1 MDELRNMHSK
11 ANSLEGVKEKYR
23 KAIIDN
29 YAEKLMQLDNLEN
42 IRNDDIQNLIMSFER
57 TQYQNAYD
65 NSLGSNDRWG
75 IVRQKNF
82 FGLSAEFLPKN
93 DRNNMLYLKLDSG
106 RFQMQKFPNIN
117 KRFFPN
123 TLNISD
129 ILKRSENE
137 QFTEIEEF
145 YNMNNREVFQK
156 YGIMAYCDN
165 GQANLIANCV
175 ILDSLLKEKY
185 SEVIDIFCYSPNGY
199 VTKIVLEDGTEIN
212 ANSRDSYD
220 SQAGEKGVTIKKAGR
235 EARVDFKAISIGK
248 NAEVLTDINELEVED
263 VVYSG
268 DSELIL
274 QLQKAME
281 EQFKS
286 QIRQHQEQNDVIPK
300 TENYHEKYSEIA
312 GVLLDRAGVYSY
324 DETYDLDGL
333 SISCINEGSSVCI
346 KSDLLG
352 IMLLADSKTC
362 TFKDFQDLIKID
374 YHSNEEQ
381 AISMEKYLSILE
393 QTTEKLREF
402 VKKIEELARYEK
414 INEQNP
420 EVTNGLLLTKIAGAG
435 IKESDVQNVQ
445 KTLINV
451 VEKPKTKQ
459 SFDEKEI
466 NEDEG
471 K

>member
-75 IVRQKNF
+75 IVSQKNF

-300 TENYHEKYSEIA
+300 TENYHEKYTPNA
-312 GVLLDRAGVYSY
+312 LHL
-324 DETYDLDGL
+324 
-333 SISCINEGSSVCI
+333 
-346 KSDLLG
+346 
-352 IMLLADSKTC
+352 
-362 TFKDFQDLIKID
+362 Q
-374 YHSNEEQ
+374 
-381 AISMEKYLSILE
+381 
-393 QTTEKLREF
+393 
-402 VKKIEELARYEK
+402 
-414 INEQNP
+414 
-420 EVTNGLLLTKIAGAG
+420 
-435 IKESDVQNVQ
+435 
-445 KTLINV
+445 
-451 VEKPKTKQ
+451 
-459 SFDEKEI
+459 
-466 NEDEG
+466 
-471 K
+471 